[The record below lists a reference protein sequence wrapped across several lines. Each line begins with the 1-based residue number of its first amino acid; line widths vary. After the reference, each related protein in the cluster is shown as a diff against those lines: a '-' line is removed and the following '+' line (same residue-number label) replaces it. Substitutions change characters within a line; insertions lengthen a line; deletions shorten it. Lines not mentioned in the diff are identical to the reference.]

1 MFNCLYVRLLL
12 PRCLDRFSRFL
23 VHRCFQQGEG
33 PSRHEYCE
41 NFCEV
46 LVTPLIASMTRPAPP
61 FATLVGLTIGRLAGR
76 DWRLQTGPGPG
87 AGKYFNVSCAQPRA
101 RSEAA
106 PASEAAQTVSR

>member
-1 MFNCLYVRLLL
+1 MVCLYAHLAQRL
-12 PRCLDRFSRFL
+12 DGFL
-23 VHRCFQQGEG
+23 IVKAIVHSIQQGED
-33 PSRHEYCE
+33 PSGHYYCE
-41 NFCEV
+41 NFREV

-76 DWRLQTGPGPG
+76 DWRLETGPGPG